1 MRPIG
6 LALPHVLMERSE
18 RHAEPLRVAP
28 NLIQRKKPVVD
39 VKRRIFNPLGGH
51 RAGGLLKFHDKAKLL
66 LAVLLSPFIPFL
78 QQQRPH
84 EVKINPL
91 TAGFRRLALAT
102 AGCRPG
108 PGLGLV
114 LGCR

>member
-66 LAVLLSPFIPFL
+66 LRS
-78 QQQRPH
+78 
-84 EVKINPL
+84 
-91 TAGFRRLALAT
+91 
-102 AGCRPG
+102 C
-108 PGLGLV
+108 
-114 LGCR
+114 